1 MGARGRKGALLWGSC
16 FCDLAEPAR
25 QTGWATGA
33 IVRELEHEIE
43 VLRSPKYIE
52 LQRKGGDRQHAQQC
66 SVSSHLEK
74 LDALRRDN
82 FREKGAL
89 FNPNFGSIFNSRGDA
104 SSFAFNVRR
113 ISDLYCS
120 RLENFLEYPM
130 DYRFY
135 PHLAQHMP
143 HTQAM
148 TSVRLKQ
155 EPSEAPDRTN

>member
-1 MGARGRKGALLWGSC
+1 MGDHVFA
-16 FCDLAEPAR
+16 DLAEPAR

-52 LQRKGGDRQHAQQC
+52 LQRKGEEIDNMLNSALSR
-66 SVSSHLEK
+66 SHLEK

-113 ISDLYCS
+113 IGTCI
-120 RLENFLEYPM
+120 
-130 DYRFY
+130 
-135 PHLAQHMP
+135 AV
-143 HTQAM
+143 AWK
-148 TSVRLKQ
+148 TSWSTPWTIVFTLTWL
-155 EPSEAPDRTN
+155 STCRTLRR